1 MSDAKT
7 LGGAGLRGQS
17 AGETALCTVGKS
29 GAGLTYRGYS
39 IADLAEKA
47 TFEEVAHLI
56 LRGKLPNR
64 SELSSFI
71 AEIQAN
77 RQLPDRL
84 KKALELLPAGTA
96 PMDLLRTA
104 VSILGDLEP
113 EKTFADQQA
122 AALRMLAAMPSM
134 LLYWYHFSH
143 HGTRIEVATNDP
155 SIAAHFLHL
164 LTGKPPTATHVKVM
178 HASLILYA
186 EHEFNASTF
195 TARVCASTL
204 SDIYS
209 CVVGAIGTL
218 KGPLHGGANE
228 AAMAMLEKWKTPDD
242 AEAGILHALA
252 SKEKI
257 MGFGHAIYRTHDP
270 RSPIIQAWAKRLSE
284 EAGDKTLFATAER
297 VADVMWREKK
307 LFPNADFFHAPA
319 YRFLHIPTELFT
331 PIFVCSRVTGW
342 CAHVME
348 QRINNR
354 IIRPSADY
362 TGPTESPWTPIENR
376 P

>member
-1 MSDAKT
+1 MAETKT

-29 GAGLTYRGYS
+29 GAGLTYRGYG
-39 IADLAEKA
+39 IAELAEKA

-56 LRGKLPNR
+56 LRGKLPTA
-64 SELSSFI
+64 SELAAFI

-77 RQLPDRL
+77 RALPDRL
-84 KKALELLPAGTA
+84 KKSLELLPADTA
-96 PMDLLRTA
+96 PMDILRTG
-104 VSILGDLEP
+104 VSVLGDLEP
-113 EKTFADQQA
+113 ERTFADQQRA
-122 AALRMLAAMPSM
+122 SLRMLAAMPSI
-134 LLYWYHFSH
+134 LLYWYHFA
-143 HGTRIEVATNDP
+143 HGGTGIETATTDD
-155 SIAAHFLHL
+155 SIAGHFLHL
-164 LTGKPPTATHVKVM
+164 LTGKPPSATHIQVM

-204 SDIYS
+204 SDMYS

-228 AAMAMLEKWKTPDD
+228 AAMAMLERWKSPEE
-242 AEAGILHALA
+242 AETGILKALA
-252 SKEKI
+252 AKEKI

-270 RSPIIQAWAKRLSE
+270 RSPIIQAWAKRLST
-284 EAGDKTLFATAER
+284 EAGDTSLYPTAER
-297 VADVMWREKK
+297 VAEVMWREKK

-362 TGPTESPWTPIENR
+362 TGPTDSPWIPLENR
-376 P
+376 T

>member
-1 MSDAKT
+1 MADVKT

-29 GAGLTYRGYS
+29 GAGLTYRGYG
-39 IADLAEKA
+39 IAELAEKA
-47 TFEEVAHLI
+47 TFEEVAYLI

-64 SELSSFI
+64 GELAGFVR
-71 AEIQAN
+71 EIQAN
-77 RQLPDRL
+77 RGLPERL
-84 KKALELLPAGTA
+84 KKALELLPAETA
-96 PMDLLRTA
+96 PMDVLRTG
-104 VSILGDLEP
+104 VSVLGDLEP
-113 EKTFADQQA
+113 EKDFSQQQQA
-122 AALRMLAAMPSM
+122 SVRMLAAMPSI
-134 LLYWYHFSH
+134 LLYWYRFA
-143 HGTRIEVATNDP
+143 HGEARIETATDDE
-155 SIAAHFLHL
+155 SIAGHFLHL
-164 LTGKPPTATHVKVM
+164 LTGKKASETHVRVM
-178 HASLILYA
+178 QASLILYA

-228 AAMAMLEKWKTPDD
+228 AAMAMLERWTSVEE
-242 AEAGILHALA
+242 AEAGIMKALA

-257 MGFGHAIYRTHDP
+257 MGFGHAIYRTNDP
-270 RSPIIQAWAKRLSE
+270 RSPIIEEWAEKLAA
-284 EAGDKTLFATAER
+284 EAGDTQLFAMASR
-297 VADVMWREKK
+297 VRDVMWREKK

-319 YRFLHIPTELFT
+319 YRFLGIPTELFT

-348 QRINNR
+348 QRVNNR

-362 TGPTESPWTPIENR
+362 VGPASAEWVDLDKRN
-376 P
+376 

>member
-29 GAGLTYRGYS
+29 GAGLTYRGYG
-39 IADLAEKA
+39 IGELAEKA
-47 TFEEVAHLI
+47 TFEEVAYLI

-64 SELSSFI
+64 SELAGFV
-71 AEIQAN
+71 AEIISKRA
-77 RQLPDRL
+77 LPDRL
-84 KKALELLPAGTA
+84 KKALELLPAETA
-96 PMDLLRTA
+96 PMDVLRTA
-104 VSILGDLEP
+104 VSVLGDLEP
-113 EKTFADQQA
+113 EWSFAEQQNA
-122 AALRMLAAMPSM
+122 AVRMLAAMPSM
-134 LLYWYHFSH
+134 LLYCYRFA
-143 HGTRIEVATNDP
+143 HGNTRIETATDDT

-164 LTGKPPTATHVKVM
+164 LTDKKPTETHVKVM

-195 TARVCASTL
+195 TGRVIASTL
-204 SDIYS
+204 SDMYS
-209 CVVGAIGTL
+209 CVVGAIGAL

-228 AAMAMLEKWKTPDD
+228 AAMMMLEKWKSPEE
-242 AEAGILHALA
+242 AEAGVLRMLA
-252 SKEKI
+252 AKEKI

-270 RSPIIQAWAKRLSE
+270 RSPIIQAWAKRLSI
-284 EAGDKTLFATAER
+284 EAGDTSLYATAER
-297 VADVMWREKK
+297 VADVLWREKK

-319 YRFLHIPTELFT
+319 YRFLNIPTELFT

-348 QRINNR
+348 QRVNNR

-362 TGPTESPWTPIENR
+362 VGPVSAEWVDLDQR